1 MKNIQDAWTKQAD
14 LMNCADELK
23 SAAQKYDTYFKDPS
37 FQAMYKEAFLALGK
51 NLDADKFVNLLEG
64 YVSSRLMQYQQEQA
78 AKQETKEALSGMKFD
93 KNKNTEFKPSGK
105 RIDEMSIDEINDIL
119 DKFI

>member
-1 MKNIQDAWTKQAD
+1 MSRIKAVAK
-14 LMNCADELK
+14 
-23 SAAQKYDTYFKDPS
+23 
-37 FQAMYKEAFLALGK
+37 AFLALGK
-51 NLDADKFVNLLEG
+51 NLDADRFVNLIEG

-78 AKQETKEALSGMKFD
+78 AKKETQEAINGMKFD

-105 RIDEMSIDEINDIL
+105 RIDEMTLEEIDAIL